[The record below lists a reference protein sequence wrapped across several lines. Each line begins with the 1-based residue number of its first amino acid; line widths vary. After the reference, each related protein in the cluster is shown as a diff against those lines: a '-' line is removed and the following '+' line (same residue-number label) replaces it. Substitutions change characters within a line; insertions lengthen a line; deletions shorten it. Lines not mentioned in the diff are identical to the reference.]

1 MALISNWHWRAAA
14 EGRQPRCPAGPS
26 LPDVP
31 PALTFGPLG
40 AEARVS
46 PRATFLVS
54 LGHPEFYVIETHSMK
69 TKISPSFLSF
79 LPPPPQTK

>member
-69 TKISPSFLSF
+69 TKISSFLSF
-79 LPPPPQTK
+79 LPPPPQIK